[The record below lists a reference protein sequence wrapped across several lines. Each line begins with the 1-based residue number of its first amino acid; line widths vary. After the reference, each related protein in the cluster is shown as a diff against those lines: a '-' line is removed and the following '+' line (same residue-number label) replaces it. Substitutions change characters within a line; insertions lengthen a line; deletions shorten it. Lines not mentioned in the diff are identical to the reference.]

1 MTQNKQS
8 LIVYGAAAALLA
20 ALSTGLAYYVIED
33 DRKVQRRKTARR
45 AERNASKLLSQI
57 SEQRQAIETSIQS
70 IAPVL
75 ELECDDK
82 AFKQKEFTLAQSNE
96 LLLRLME
103 QLDAIQP
110 LSLVAGE
117 AVEKPTELEEE
128 LADHLKNKKR
138 SVIDAIN
145 VLFQRLDECNEKLK
159 KEGIKREEAAK
170 ERARIEKEEQE
181 RLAREEEERK
191 RIEEEKAQKA
201 REEQERVAQ
210 EEALRRQKEEE
221 EQLAREAEQKARE
234 EQEHMVQEEA
244 LRRQKEEEQLAKE
257 AEELAQKTAE
267 EERIR
272 EAEQVE
278 IERPEE
284 GSGIFVQAEPT
295 TIELNE

>member
-8 LIVYGAAAALLA
+8 LIVYGAGVALLA

-70 IAPVL
+70 IVPVL

-145 VLFQRLDECNEKLK
+145 ILFQRLDECNEKLK
-159 KEGIKREEAAK
+159 KEAIKREEAAK
-170 ERARIEKEEQE
+170 EKARIEKEEQ
-181 RLAREEEERK
+181 ERK

-221 EQLAREAEQKARE
+221 ELAIEAEQKARE
-234 EQEHMVQEEA
+234 EQEHMAQEEA